1 MGKTNAAR
9 LPISFFPFSNIHSI
23 SFSNGLQTPSV
34 LSTDAVLKQ
43 LESSRT
49 TGKDIYWTYEANKK
63 RKIDYNLDKVIYE
76 AINNMTLQ
84 DLFTFFDQHIKDKK
98 FSVCVIGNPE
108 NVDKKVLNSMGT
120 VKELSLEELF
130 GY

>member
-1 MGKTNAAR
+1 MPEAA
-9 LPISFFPFSNIHSI
+9 LQF
-23 SFSNGLQTPSV
+23 NGAKE
-34 LSTDAVLKQ
+34 AVLKQ

-49 TGKDIYWTYEANKK
+49 TGEDIYWTYEANKK

-84 DLFTFFDQHIKDKK
+84 DLITFFDQHIKDKK